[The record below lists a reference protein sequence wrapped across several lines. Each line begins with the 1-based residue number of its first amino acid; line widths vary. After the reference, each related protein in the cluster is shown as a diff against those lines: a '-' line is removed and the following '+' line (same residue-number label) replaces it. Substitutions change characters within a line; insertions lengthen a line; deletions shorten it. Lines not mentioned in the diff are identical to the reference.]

1 MRVSAVRQARPNAPE
16 SALEPA
22 AAQCGPDRRRETGRD
37 PNLPSTDLSYSA
49 MEFAHEA
56 EWRAPRGFCVDTPR
70 GVCGSTTTAPPPALP
85 GGGHEDNA
93 AHVCGSGFSSSSH
106 RDEP

>member
-1 MRVSAVRQARPNAPE
+1 VLLLPPMRVSAVRQATPNAPE

-37 PNLPSTDLSYSA
+37 PNLPSTDVSYSA

-56 EWRAPRGFCVDTPR
+56 EWRAQRCFCMNTLS
-70 GVCGSTTTAPPPALP
+70 GSF
-85 GGGHEDNA
+85 
-93 AHVCGSGFSSSSH
+93 V
-106 RDEP
+106 